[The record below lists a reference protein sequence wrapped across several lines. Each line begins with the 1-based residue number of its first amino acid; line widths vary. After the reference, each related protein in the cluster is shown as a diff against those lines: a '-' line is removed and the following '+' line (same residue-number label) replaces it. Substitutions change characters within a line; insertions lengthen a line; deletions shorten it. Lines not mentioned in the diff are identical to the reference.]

1 MIVDNGYGIAGLS
14 NNNPYVGTGENNG
27 LRNLRLLFNHMIK
40 DKEEFMRRFNKYGF
54 GTAVGVPTATTINK
68 YNNGKS
74 KNT

>member
-1 MIVDNGYGIAGLS
+1 
-14 NNNPYVGTGENNG
+14 
-27 LRNLRLLFNHMIK
+27 MIK

-54 GTAVGVPTATTINK
+54 STAVGVPTATTINK